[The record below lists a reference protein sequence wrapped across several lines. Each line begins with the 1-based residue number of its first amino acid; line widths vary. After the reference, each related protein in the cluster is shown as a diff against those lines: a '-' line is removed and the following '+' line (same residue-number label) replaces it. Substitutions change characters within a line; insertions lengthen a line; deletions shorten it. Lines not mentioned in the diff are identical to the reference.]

1 MGKNIVN
8 VALFGL
14 GRIGQMHA
22 ENLLSNPKF
31 KLIYVYDLNK
41 RLSKKISNKFK
52 CVNLENPNIAMK
64 DKKVDVIFITTST
77 STHLKFIT
85 NAVRNKKVVFC
96 EKPLDLNLKKIEKCG
111 NIIKKYN
118 PKIQIGFNRRYDPGH
133 NLLKK
138 NLVKGKIGKLEK
150 IIITSKD
157 PSPPSLNYLKTSGGI
172 FKDMMIHDFDLA
184 RFYTGKDE
192 FVSIFA
198 TGSNLHDSKFNKI
211 NDFELASCVLKTKK
225 GIQCIITNSRHC
237 SFGYDQRVELFGT
250 KGMLISDNK
259 RETETKIYSGNSTNN
274 KPKLLNFFIE
284 RYSEAYKLQLND
296 LFKMCGK
303 KFKPL
308 ASFEDGRKSL
318 ALAQKAMESIKSKKF
333 EKIKLI

>member
-22 ENLLSNPKF
+22 ENLILHPKF
-31 KLIYVYDLNK
+31 NLIYVYDINK
-41 RLSKKISNKFK
+41 KLSKKMSNKFK
-52 CVNLENPNIAMK
+52 CVNIKNPDIAMK
-64 DKKVDVIFITTST
+64 DKKVDIIFIATST

-85 NAVRNKKVVFC
+85 NAVKNKKIVFC
-96 EKPLDLNLKKIEKCG
+96 GKPLDLNLKKIEKCR

-138 NLVKGKIGKLEK
+138 NLLKGKIGKLEK
-150 IIITSKD
+150 IIITSRD
-157 PSPPSLNYLKTSGGI
+157 PAPPSLNYLKTSGGI

-184 RFYTGKDE
+184 RYYAGKDE
-192 FVSIFA
+192 FVSVFA
-198 TGSNLHDSKFNKI
+198 MGSNLHDKKFNKVK
-211 NDFELASCVLKTKK
+211 DFELASCVLKTKK
-225 GIQCIITNSRHC
+225 GIQCVITNSRHC

-259 RETETKIYSGNSTNN
+259 RKTETTIYSGNSTNN
-274 KPKLLNFFIE
+274 KSKLLNFFIE

-296 LFKMCGK
+296 LFMMCSK
-303 KFKPL
+303 KVKPL
-308 ASFEDGRKSL
+308 ANFEDGRKSL
-318 ALAQKAMESIKSKKF
+318 ALAQKAIESVKSKKF

>member
-41 RLSKKISNKFK
+41 ELSKKISNKFK

-64 DKKVDVIFITTST
+64 DKKVDVIFIATST

-198 TGSNLHDSKFNKI
+198 IGSNLHDKKFNKI
-211 NDFELASCVLKTKK
+211 KDFELASCVLKTKK

-250 KGMLISDNK
+250 KGMLVSDNK
-259 RETETKIYSGNSTNN
+259 RETETIFYSGNSTNN
-274 KPKLLNFFIE
+274 KSKLLNFFIE
-284 RYSEAYKLQLND
+284 RYSEAYKLQLED
-296 LFKMCGK
+296 LFMMHSKNQ
-303 KFKPL
+303 KPL
-308 ASFEDGRKSL
+308 ANFEDGRKSL
-318 ALAQKAMESIKSKKF
+318 AIAQKAILSVKSKKF